1 MRFNPTSTAC
11 TLQLILLLWIAPRV
25 VLAQTP
31 VQDSART
38 YPKLTLLNHQ
48 KYMDDLFGD
57 PKMDIKTI
65 GILVYDGMFT
75 LDAVGPMSVL
85 SELMGTEVFYIG
97 LKKGLVKSGR
107 TEIKVDKTIADVKEL
122 DILVVPGGSTGTWAA
137 GQDSVVLN
145 WIRKIDKTTQI
156 TASVC
161 SGAWILGE
169 AGLLQGR
176 KATTH
181 WYRAQEML
189 TRYGATFVQDRYV
202 HDGKYWTSA
211 GVTAGM
217 DMCLALI
224 MEIRGET
231 YLQGSMLDL
240 EYAPQPPIN
249 AGTPARSDPAVVDM
263 MMQMYDYGMLPLIE
277 KADKKK
283 QKGK

>member
-1 MRFNPTSTAC
+1 MKSTFSIYIF
-11 TLQLILLLWIAPRV
+11 LLILFVGLSR
-25 VLAQTP
+25 TP
-31 VQDSART
+31 VIAQSPQPQDSARQF
-38 YPKLTLLNHQ
+38 PKLTLLNHQ
-48 KYMDDLFGD
+48 KYMDDLFGP
-57 PKMDIKTI
+57 PKMDVKRI

-75 LDAVGPMSVL
+75 LDAVGPMAVL
-85 SELMGTEVFYIG
+85 SELMETDVFYIG

-107 TEIKVDKTIADVKEL
+107 TVIQVDKTIAEVKDL
-122 DILVVPGGSTGTWAA
+122 DILVIPGGSSATWQA
-137 GQDSVVLN
+137 GQDSVILN
-145 WIRKIDKTTQI
+145 WIKKIDKTTQI

-169 AGLLQGR
+169 TGLLQGR

-189 TRYGATFVQDRYV
+189 ARYGATYVEARYV

-231 YLQGSMLDL
+231 YVQGSMLDL
-240 EYAPQPPIN
+240 EYAPQPPID
-249 AGTPARSDPAVVDM
+249 AGTPAKSDPAVVDM
-263 MMQMYDYGMLPLIE
+263 MVQMYDYGMQPLIE
-277 KADKKK
+277 KADKKHK
-283 QKGK
+283 KAR